1 MSPRQLV
8 APLVAVLA
16 LGLSTG
22 CSRREGAPSSPP
34 ADAAPFTITFGKGCP
49 DTEACATACNGGDAD
64 QCRRLADT
72 YQFAADG
79 GKDDVRAASFY
90 ERACAL
96 HSGPGCLSA
105 GQMYEFHHG
114 VPKDDSKAAAFYRT
128 SCELKY
134 VAGCANLA
142 IMLENGRGVP
152 KDEPAAIELYRSSCA
167 AGASL
172 ACERARALSGDAGR

>member
-1 MSPRQLV
+1 MFPGRLSAVV
-8 APLVAVLA
+8 ALLA
-16 LGLSTG
+16 LGLFATA
-22 CSRREGAPSSPP
+22 CSRRESAPSSPP

-49 DTEACATACNGGDAD
+49 DTEACATACDGGDAD

-72 YQFAADG
+72 YQFADG
-79 GKDDVRAASFY
+79 GKDDVRVVSYY

-96 HSGPGCLSA
+96 HSGAGCLSA

-114 VPKDDSKAAAFYRT
+114 VQEDDAKAATFYRT
-128 SCELKY
+128 SCDLKF

-152 KDEPAAIELYRSSCA
+152 KDVPAAIELYRSSCA

-172 ACERARALSGDAGR
+172 ACDRARALSGDAGH